1 MGKQKRSHF
10 WASYADLMTSLFF
23 LMVVLF
29 IISIVELK
37 QIDATPQEVKLLKEK
52 CDSLLRLN
60 SNLALRQKQYSEE
73 LDSMRYLANATQA
86 HIDKINEIN
95 DATKNLDKNYFVYD
109 SINKKHKL
117 NFVVRFRI
125 DDDEIYNISKIE
137 REKLLSVGH
146 ELMRFI
152 HNAAENTP
160 EVQYLL
166 VIEGQASRNGA
177 DKMDYNYDLSY
188 RRAKNLK
195 KFWDNNQIYFDKG
208 NCEVLISGSG
218 DGRLSGTGLMREL
231 EEKANQRF
239 LIHILPKPGK
249 IQ

>member
-1 MGKQKRSHF
+1 MSKDSKSHF

-29 IISIVELK
+29 IISLVQLKQINATPEEVAILKRECEKLRELNLAMELK
-37 QIDATPQEVKLLKEK
+37 QKSTSIQ
-52 CDSLLRLN
+52 
-60 SNLALRQKQYSEE
+60 

-95 DATKNLDKNYFVYD
+95 NATKNLHPDYFVYD

-117 NFVVRFRI
+117 NFNVRFKI
-125 DDDEIYNISKIE
+125 DDDEIYNISKEE
-137 REKLLSVGH
+137 RGKLLSVGS
-146 ELMRFI
+146 ELETFI
-152 HNAAENTP
+152 QNASINTP

-166 VIEGQASRNGA
+166 VIEGQASRDGA

-195 KFWDNNQIYFDKG
+195 KFWDKNNIHFNKG

-218 DGRLSGTGLMREL
+218 DGRLSGTGMMRER

-239 LIHILPKPGK
+239 LIHILPKPGQ

>member
-1 MGKQKRSHF
+1 MGKDKRTHF

-29 IISIVELK
+29 IVSIVELK
-37 QIDATPQEVKLLKEK
+37 HIDATPLEVKELKAER
-52 CDSLLRLN
+52 DSLLNLN
-60 SNLALRQKQYSEE
+60 SRMILRQKQYSEE

-95 DATKNLDKNYFVYD
+95 DATKNLNRNYFVYD

-117 NFVVRFRI
+117 NFTVRFRI
-125 DDDEIYNISKIE
+125 DDDQIFNISKLE
-137 REKLLSVGH
+137 REKLLSVGQ
-146 ELMRFI
+146 ELESFI
-152 HNAAENTP
+152 NNASESTP

-166 VIEGQASRNGA
+166 VIEGQASRDGI

-195 KFWDNNQIYFDKG
+195 KYWDNN
-208 NCEVLISGSG
+208 N
-218 DGRLSGTGLMREL
+218 
-231 EEKANQRF
+231 
-239 LIHILPKPGK
+239 IHSSFASC
-249 IQ
+249 

>member
-1 MGKQKRSHF
+1 MGKDKRSHF

-37 QIDATPQEVKLLKEK
+37 QIDATPLEVKELKAER
-52 CDSLLRLN
+52 DSLLNLN
-60 SNLALRQKQYSEE
+60 SRMVLRQKQYNEE

-95 DATKNLDKNYFVYD
+95 DATKNLSPDYFVYD
-109 SINKKHKL
+109 SENKKHKL
-117 NFVVRFRI
+117 KFDVKFKR
-125 DDDEIYNISKIE
+125 DDDKIENIKMSE
-137 REKLLSVGH
+137 REKLLSVGK
-146 ELMRFI
+146 ELQNFI
-152 HNAAENTP
+152 ADAAKNTP

-166 VIEGQASRNGA
+166 VVEGQASR
-177 DKMDYNYDLSY
+177 DEEYKMDYNYDLSY

-195 KFWDNNQIYFDKG
+195 KFWDFNGVKFVHC

-218 DGRLSGTGLMREL
+218 DGRLSGTGLMREP

-239 LIHILPKPGK
+239 LIHILPKPGQ

>member
-1 MGKQKRSHF
+1 
-10 WASYADLMTSLFF
+10 
-23 LMVVLF
+23 
-29 IISIVELK
+29 
-37 QIDATPQEVKLLKEK
+37 
-52 CDSLLRLN
+52 
-60 SNLALRQKQYSEE
+60 
-73 LDSMRYLANATQA
+73 MRYLANATQA

-95 DATKNLDKNYFVYD
+95 DATKNLDQNYFVYD

-125 DDDEIYNISKIE
+125 DDDQIYNISKVE
-137 REKLLSVGH
+137 REKLLSVGQ
-146 ELMRFI
+146 ELVRFI

-166 VIEGQASRNGA
+166 VIEGQASKDGI

-188 RRAKNLK
+188 RRARNLK
-195 KFWDNNQIYFDKG
+195 KFWDNNNIHFDRG